1 MFMKSTINAWLALSL
16 GLVSFVGAGAALAAQ
31 PAADAQEQARVL
43 LSGQSLSRGDLR
55 PRLEAL
61 SSTTATSIALDAQQQ
76 GWEMI
81 LGRPVARTAAAG
93 VKAHRASGATAPDE
107 RKADALAM
115 AREMILG
122 SQSKMNAAK
131 TRLAG
136 KAG

>member
-1 MFMKSTINAWLALSL
+1 MKSTSNARFVLSL
-16 GLVSFVGAGAALAAQ
+16 GLVSFAAAGAALAAQ

-43 LSGQSLSRGDLR
+43 LSGQNFSGDFK
-55 PRLEAL
+55 PRFEAL
-61 SSTTATSIALDAQQQ
+61 SSTSATSIALDAQQQ
-76 GWEMI
+76 GREMI
-81 LGRPVARTAAAG
+81 LGRPAGRVPVAG
-93 VKAHRASGATAPDE
+93 VDSHRALGATAE

-122 SQSKMNAAK
+122 SQSKVNTAR